1 MGRRRSGSAAS
12 ADSIVEAGVAAI
24 HESNLTDW
32 TVESVATKAGCA
44 KGLVLYHF
52 KSKDA
57 LLVRIA
63 ERVRRVQAEKRLS
76 ALKIGP
82 KGAAALDRLWA
93 ALASE
98 VKVGTFGLWVGLLG
112 DPRSRKAAARP
123 AQEVVDLITAAAEA
137 LGVPVDSLALPLI
150 PAALDGLSLELLQGS
165 APATVRERFDSFWLG
180 VLSEAES

>member
-1 MGRRRSGSAAS
+1 MGRRKSGSGAS
-12 ADSIVEAGVAAI
+12 ADSIVAAGVAAI
-24 HESNLTDW
+24 HDSNLTDW

-63 ERVRRVQAEKRLS
+63 ERLRRVQAEKRLS

-123 AQEVVDLITAAAEA
+123 DQEVVDLITAAAEA

-165 APATVRERFDSFWLG
+165 APATVREHFDSFWLG